1 MIRLIPK
8 FIVLMTAFFFISGI
22 STYFTISYFIKNEKT
37 VVVPDFVGEDIIYV
51 LELLTNLGLNAKV
64 KGSEYSPDF
73 AKNNIIYQDPAPGQ
87 IIKQG
92 RDVRIIISKGTKNLS
107 MPNLKG
113 LNLQQARLIIEKNGL
128 LEGEIAKTFH
138 AKIKQDKII
147 AQYPLPGTET
157 FRGISSNLLIS
168 LGARPLEFVMPD
180 LTGLFLDE
188 AVLKAEQNHL
198 VIDTIKTVYKKNET
212 SNIILSQEPLPGYHV
227 SENHLINLEVN
238 HKSDKGRMDSG
249 SGDKKNN
256 LFRYRLPPGFL
267 KQRIRIELRAFD
279 TTFTIYDELM
289 KSEREIWVVVPA
301 YSVSVIFLYKN
312 DVLVLSEIYD

>member
-8 FIVLMTAFFFISGI
+8 FIVLMAAFFVISGI
-22 STYFTISYFIKNEKT
+22 STYFTVSFFIKNEKT
-37 VVVPDFVGEDIIYV
+37 VIVPDFVGEDIIYV

-87 IIKQG
+87 VIKRG

-128 LEGEIAKTFH
+128 REGEIAKTFH
-138 AKIKQDKII
+138 TKIKEDKII
-147 AQYPLPGTET
+147 AQYPLPGSVI
-157 FRGISSNLLIS
+157 FRGTSSNLLIS
-168 LGARPLEFVMPD
+168 MGVRPIEFVMPD

-198 VIDTIKTVYKKNET
+198 MIDTIKTVYEKNET
-212 SNIILSQEPLPGYHV
+212 PNIILNQEPPPGYHV
-227 SENHLINLEVN
+227 NENHLINLEVN
-238 HKSDKGRMDSG
+238 HKTDKSHMDSG
-249 SGDKKNN
+249 AGDAKNN

-267 KQRIRIELRAFD
+267 KQHIRLELRAFD
-279 TTFTIYDELM
+279 TTLTIYDELM
-289 KSEREIWVVVPA
+289 KSETDIWVVVPA

-312 DVLVLSEIYD
+312 DELVHSEIYD

>member
-1 MIRLIPK
+1 
-8 FIVLMTAFFFISGI
+8 MTAFFIISGI
-22 STYFTISYFIKNEKT
+22 STYFTVSYFIKNEKT
-37 VVVPDFVGEDIIYV
+37 IVVPDLVGEDIIYV
-51 LELLTNLGLNAKV
+51 LEVLTNLGLNAKV
-64 KGSEYSPDF
+64 KGTEYSPDF
-73 AKNNIIYQDPAPGQ
+73 AKNNILYQDPAPGQ

-128 LEGEIAKTFH
+128 LEGKIAKTFH

-147 AQYPLPGTET
+147 AQYPLPSTET

-168 LGARPLEFVMPD
+168 MGARPLEFVMPD

-212 SNIILSQEPLPGYHV
+212 PNIILNQEPLPGYHV
-227 SENHLINLEVN
+227 SESHLINLEVN
-238 HKSDKGRMDSG
+238 HKSDKGQIDSG

-279 TTFTIYDELM
+279 TTFTIYDELI
-289 KSEREIWVVVPA
+289 KPERDIWVVVPA

-312 DVLVLSEIYD
+312 DELVLSEIYD